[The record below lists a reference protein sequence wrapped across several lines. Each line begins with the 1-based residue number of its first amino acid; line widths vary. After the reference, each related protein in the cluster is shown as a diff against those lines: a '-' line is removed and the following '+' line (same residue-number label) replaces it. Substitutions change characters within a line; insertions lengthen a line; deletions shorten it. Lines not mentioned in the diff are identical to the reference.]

1 MIRLVDNQFRAL
13 VEASVAATRNGAQE
27 NLDVWIDTAFN
38 GGLIVPREIIRRLG
52 LKEASSTDAI
62 LADGQLVEL
71 QTFTCFLDWF
81 GQTFRTQVVAN
92 DGQFALLGTILLQN
106 RRLVIDYST
115 RFVSLE

>member
-81 GQTFRTQVVAN
+81 GQTFAN